1 MMTGV
6 GCVLPTVDSVGTA
19 NCTSCGLWGS
29 ERKEERRND
38 VVLVFFFFI
47 SHHTH
52 TEGTRAKTLEPLLGT
67 ELVAKRSKGWMI
79 LAIKHA

>member
-1 MMTGV
+1 MFYRLLIWWEPQTAQAV
-6 GCVLPTVDSVGTA
+6 GCGAP
-19 NCTSCGLWGS
+19 
-29 ERKEERRND
+29 RRKKKEERRND

-52 TEGTRAKTLEPLLGT
+52 TESTRAKTLEPLLGT

-79 LAIKHA
+79 LANEHA